1 MAAIV
6 WQQRQAR
13 TINIC
18 YVFRQDN
25 ATAGPRIG
33 RGEGRRGGMGGGG
46 GIRGG
51 GKEDGGGGGGKGGQ
65 GVTQTALIL
74 GKVENELK

>member
-1 MAAIV
+1 
-6 WQQRQAR
+6 
-13 TINIC
+13 
-18 YVFRQDN
+18 
-25 ATAGPRIG
+25 
-33 RGEGRRGGMGGGG
+33 MGGGG

-74 GKVENELK
+74 GKVENDGCNEWKEKTGLRVRSE